1 MPMPIPVPSQMS
13 GEYQMPAEEYR
24 SVDALNFS
32 TAKHALKSPLAYK
45 AALCDKQTK
54 ATSAM
59 ELGTLA
65 HTALLEPSEFKHRTM
80 CAPQGARR
88 GSKAWTDAAT
98 VASSKGKMF
107 VKQSDYDRAS
117 MIADSVRSSADAMR
131 VLESDG
137 TPPWLSDTDRQ
148 DVNLGLVSASDVAE
162 SKFEASYFWFD
173 KRTGLRLKARV
184 DCVSYVDDMV
194 YVVDFKTT
202 EDASPRV
209 MSHRLVAEPYHYLI
223 QLAWYCRAL
232 KAEYG
237 EDVTACIIAAEKSN
251 GFTTGTYMIEPDV
264 LEVADKQ
271 IDDLLDTVVKI
282 EAGDTEQM
290 HYTEGHIHPP
300 EWWYKQKGLVQ

>member
-1 MPMPIPVPSQMS
+1 
-13 GEYQMPAEEYR
+13 
-24 SVDALNFS
+24 
-32 TAKHALKSPLAYK
+32 
-45 AALCDKQTK
+45 
-54 ATSAM
+54 
-59 ELGTLA
+59 
-65 HTALLEPSEFKHRTM
+65 
-80 CAPQGARR
+80 
-88 GSKAWTDAAT
+88 
-98 VASSKGKMF
+98 MF

-117 MIADSVRSSADAMR
+117 MIADSVRSSEDAMR

-148 DVNLGLVSASDVAE
+148 DVSLGLVSASDVAE
-162 SKFEASYFWFD
+162 SKFEASYFWID
-173 KRTGLRLKARV
+173 QRTGLRLKARV
-184 DCVSYVDDMV
+184 DCVSYVDDIIH
-194 YVVDFKTT
+194 VVDFKTT

-271 IDDLLDTVVKI
+271 IDDLLDTVMKI